1 MVRRTTKTREA
12 DRTFAVKCFNG
23 TWRLL
28 ERKRRTL
35 EEDLRMIHMAHASVH
50 HWLVAGKAPN
60 WAIGEW
66 QVSRV
71 YAVLRRPEP
80 ALYHAKRCLA
90 VCRKAGLRD
99 FYLAYACEALTR
111 AFLVAGRRR
120 EARRFFEL
128 AKRAG
133 KAIKEEDDRKLFEQ
147 DLRTIRL

>member
-1 MVRRTTKTREA
+1 
-12 DRTFAVKCFNG
+12 
-23 TWRLL
+23 
-28 ERKRRTL
+28 
-35 EEDLRMIHMAHASVH
+35 MIHMAHASVY
-50 HWLVAGKAPN
+50 HWLVAGRAPN

-80 ALYHAKRCLA
+80 ALFHAKRCFA

-99 FYLAYACEALTR
+99 FYLAYACEALAR

-120 EARRFFEL
+120 DARKFFEL

-133 KAIKEEDDRKLFEQ
+133 QAIEEDDDRELFER
-147 DLRTIRL
+147 DLKTIRL

>member
-1 MVRRTTKTREA
+1 MGRRSTGERAQHRKL
-12 DRTFAVKCFNG
+12 AVSLFNG

-28 ERKRRTL
+28 EKKRRTP

-50 HWLVAGKAPN
+50 HWLAAGKAPN

-80 ALYHAKRCLA
+80 ALYHAKRCFA

-147 DLRTIRL
+147 DLKTIRL